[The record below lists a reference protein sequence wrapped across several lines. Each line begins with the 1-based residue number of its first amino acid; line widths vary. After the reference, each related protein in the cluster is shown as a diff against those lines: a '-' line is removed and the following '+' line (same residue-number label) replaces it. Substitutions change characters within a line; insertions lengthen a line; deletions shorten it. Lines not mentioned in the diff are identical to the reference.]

1 MRPRSRHI
9 LAAAAVQLGTLA
21 AFVAAAPGVAAAHVE
36 YVTDAENG
44 DPIAFLSA
52 ALSDPVVVL
61 ALGAG
66 GVAVVGTMAGYL
78 RVQPLRADVAAI
90 RRALVDYADLLPWL
104 LRLSIGLPMVGA
116 GFAGYLFTPL
126 VTAADTGVPVRLF
139 GVAVGF
145 ALLFGLATRFVA
157 GVALA
162 SYLALLP
169 VHPSMF
175 FAFEYVAGLLAIVI
189 VGGGRPS
196 ADHVI
201 ARLAAN
207 DETVYSRFDPFYRR
221 IAVPVGDRLD
231 PYRRYVPTVVRI
243 GMGIVFAYLALAEKL
258 LAPNQ
263 ALAVVEQYGLST
275 LLPVPPELWV
285 LGAAVTELFLGVL
298 LVAGLFT
305 RAASTAA
312 FVVFTTTLFGL
323 ADDPVLAHIS
333 LFGLV
338 SVLLVT
344 GAGPFSADLAVFRS
358 PNERGAP
365 EMGPDA
371 VRTAVSGG
379 SEASG
384 TTRSVERSAD
394 RDPGD
399 ADR

>member
-1 MRPRSRHI
+1 MRLRSREF
-9 LAAAAVQLGTLA
+9 ATA
-21 AFVAAAPGVAAAHVE
+21 VAARVGALVALVASAAGVATAHVE

-44 DPIAFLSA
+44 DPVAFLAS
-52 ALSDPVVVL
+52 ALSEPIVLL
-61 ALGAG
+61 ALGG
-66 GVAVVGTMAGYL
+66 GGAAVIGTMAGYL
-78 RVQPLRADVAAI
+78 RLRPLRADVAAI

-126 VTAADTGVPVRLF
+126 VTTADTAVPIRLF

-162 SYLALLP
+162 SYLVLLP
-169 VHPSMF
+169 LHPSMF

-201 ARLAAN
+201 ARMAAN

-221 IAVPVGDRLD
+221 LAVPVERLAD
-231 PYRRYVPTVVRI
+231 PYRRFVPTVIRV
-243 GMGIVFAYLALAEKL
+243 GMGVVFAYLALAEKL
-258 LAPNQ
+258 LAPGK

-275 LLPVPPELWV
+275 LVPVPPELWV

-298 LVAGLFT
+298 LVVGLFT
-305 RAASTAA
+305 RATSAAA

-344 GAGPFSADLAVFRS
+344 GAGPFSIDTAVFRS

-371 VRTAVSGG
+371 VQAAA
-379 SEASG
+379 SE
-384 TTRSVERSAD
+384 
-394 RDPGD
+394 
-399 ADR
+399 

>member
-1 MRPRSRHI
+1 MRPATGTMRLRSREF
-9 LAAAAVQLGTLA
+9 ATA
-21 AFVAAAPGVAAAHVE
+21 VAARVGALVALVASAAGVATAHVE

-44 DPIAFLSA
+44 DPVAFLAS
-52 ALSDPVVVL
+52 ALSEPIVLL
-61 ALGAG
+61 ALGG
-66 GVAVVGTMAGYL
+66 GGAAVIGTMAGYL
-78 RVQPLRADVAAI
+78 RLRPLRADVAAI

-126 VTAADTGVPVRLF
+126 VTTADTAVPIRLF

-162 SYLALLP
+162 SYLVLLP
-169 VHPSMF
+169 LHPSMF

-201 ARLAAN
+201 ARMAAN

-221 IAVPVGDRLD
+221 LAVPVERLAD
-231 PYRRYVPTVVRI
+231 PYRRFVPTVIRV
-243 GMGIVFAYLALAEKL
+243 GMGVVFAYLALAEKL
-258 LAPNQ
+258 LAPGK

-275 LLPVPPELWV
+275 LVPVPPELWV

-298 LVAGLFT
+298 LVVGLFT
-305 RAASTAA
+305 RATSAAA

-344 GAGPFSADLAVFRS
+344 GAGPFSIDTAVFRS

-371 VRTAVSGG
+371 VQAAA
-379 SEASG
+379 SE
-384 TTRSVERSAD
+384 
-394 RDPGD
+394 
-399 ADR
+399 

>member
-1 MRPRSRHI
+1 MRPRSRHHSTAFAVHVGAL
-9 LAAAAVQLGTLA
+9 LAL
-21 AFVAAAPGVAAAHVE
+21 VAAASGVAAAHVE

-66 GVAVVGTMAGYL
+66 GVGVIATMAGYI
-78 RVQPLRADVAAI
+78 RVRPLRNDVAAI
-90 RRALVDYADLLPWL
+90 RRALVDYTDLLPWL

-126 VTAADTGVPVRLF
+126 VTAADTAVPVRLF

-145 ALLFGLATRFVA
+145 ALLFGLATRLVA
-157 GVALA
+157 GIALA
-162 SYLALLP
+162 SYLVLLP
-169 VHPSMF
+169 LHPSMF
-175 FAFEYVAGLLAIVI
+175 FAFEYVAGLLAIVL

-207 DETVYSRFDPFYRR
+207 KETEYSRFDPFHRSV
-221 IAVPVGDRLD
+221 AVPVGELID
-231 PYRRYVPTVVRI
+231 PYRRFVPTVVRV
-243 GMGIVFAYLALAEKL
+243 GMGIVFMYLALAEKL
-258 LAPNQ
+258 LTPGK

-275 LLPVPPELWV
+275 LLPVPPELWI
-285 LGAAVTELFLGVL
+285 LGAALTELFLGLL
-298 LVAGLFT
+298 LVFGLFT
-305 RAASTAA
+305 RAASSAA

-344 GAGPFSADLAVFRS
+344 GAGPLSIDTAVFRS
-358 PNERGAP
+358 PNERGTP

-371 VRTAVSGG
+371 VRTAA
-379 SEASG
+379 SEPSG
-384 TTRSVERSAD
+384 TARSAGQ
-394 RDPGD
+394 RRRD

>member
-9 LAAAAVQLGTLA
+9 VAAFAVQTGALAAL
-21 AFVAAAPGVAAAHVE
+21 VAAASGVAAAHVR
-36 YVTDAENG
+36 YVTDGEKG
-44 DPIAFLSA
+44 DPIAFLST
-52 ALSDPVVVL
+52 ALTDPVVLL
-61 ALGAG
+61 AIGAG
-66 GVAVVGTMAGYL
+66 GVAVVGTMVGYL
-78 RVQPLRADVAAI
+78 RIQPLRADVAAI

-139 GVAVGF
+139 GVTVGF

-169 VHPSMF
+169 VHPSML
-175 FAFEYVAGLLAIVI
+175 FAFEYVAGLLAIGI

-201 ARLAAN
+201 ARLAAS
-207 DETVYSRFDPFYRR
+207 DETVYSRLDPFYRR
-221 IAVPVGDRLD
+221 IAVPAGKALD
-231 PYRRYVPTVVRI
+231 PYRQFVPTVVRV
-243 GMGIVFAYLALAEKL
+243 GMGVVFAYLALAEKL
-258 LAPNQ
+258 LAPDQ

-275 LLPVPPELWV
+275 LVPVPPELWV
-285 LGAAVTELFLGVL
+285 LGAALTELFLGVL
-298 LVAGLFT
+298 LVIGLFT
-305 RAASTAA
+305 RAASSAA
-312 FVVFTTTLFGL
+312 FLVFTTTLFGL

-344 GAGPFSADLAVFRS
+344 GAGPLSIDTAVFRS

-365 EMGPDA
+365 EMGPNA
-371 VRTAVSGG
+371 VRAAA

-384 TTRSVERSAD
+384 TTRSVEHSPERN
-394 RDPGD
+394 RGD

>member
-1 MRPRSRHI
+1 
-9 LAAAAVQLGTLA
+9 
-21 AFVAAAPGVAAAHVE
+21 VE
-36 YVTDAENG
+36 YVTDADGG
-44 DPIAFLSA
+44 DPIAFLTA
-52 ALSDPVVVL
+52 ALSDPVVVVAL
-61 ALGAG
+61 AAG
-66 GVAVVGTMAGYL
+66 GVAVVGVMGGYL
-78 RVQPLRADVAAI
+78 WVRPFRTDTAAF
-90 RRALVDYADLLPWL
+90 RRALSDYTDLLPWL

-126 VTAADTGVPVRLF
+126 VTAADTAVPVRLF

-157 GVALA
+157 GLALA
-162 SYLALLP
+162 SYVVLLS
-169 VHPSMF
+169 VHPEMF
-175 FAFEYVAGLLAIVI
+175 FAFEYVAGLLAIVL

-207 DETVYSRFDPFYRR
+207 DRTLYSRVDPFYRR
-221 IAVPVGDRLD
+221 LAVPVGERLD
-231 PYRRYVPTVVRI
+231 PYRRFVPTIVRV

-258 LAPNQ
+258 LAPDQ

-275 LLPVPPELWV
+275 LMPVPPELWV
-285 LGAAVTELFLGVL
+285 LGAAATELFLGVL
-298 LVAGLFT
+298 LVVGLFT
-305 RAASTAA
+305 RAASASA
-312 FVVFTTTLFGL
+312 FIVFTTTLFGL

-344 GAGPFSADLAVFRS
+344 GAGPLSIDTAVFRA
-358 PNERGAP
+358 PNELGAP

-371 VRTAVSGG
+371 VRTAS
-379 SEASG
+379 SSASG
-384 TTRSVERSAD
+384 TSDTPR
-394 RDPGD
+394 GD